1 MNNSKSYK
9 KITSSFQLYVI
20 VIVLISKID
29 ALRPSI
35 IGVMLN
41 GKKKCLKRNFFTS
54 YIAKIL
60 ILSLFTSRLERS
72 LVKKKK
78 TFSDVLHCSFP
89 VN

>member
-29 ALRPSI
+29 ALIPSM

-41 GKKKCLKRNFFTS
+41 RKKSVWKEISSPVNL
-54 YIAKIL
+54 AKIL
-60 ILSLFTSRLERS
+60 ILSLFTSRLESS
-72 LVKKKK
+72 LVKQKHFQ
-78 TFSDVLHCSFP
+78 TSCTAVFQ
-89 VN
+89 

>member
-29 ALRPSI
+29 ALIPSM

-41 GKKKCLKRNFFTS
+41 SKKKVSGKK
-54 YIAKIL
+54 
-60 ILSLFTSRLERS
+60 
-72 LVKKKK
+72 
-78 TFSDVLHCSFP
+78 FP
-89 VN
+89 HQ